1 MVTDAA
7 QQFQQ
12 FLQQASVD
20 PHVVGMFL
28 GGSRG
33 KGFENEASDYDICI
47 VVDDGTPQQVR
58 EQYEQLNSEAIDLWT
73 YALSQF
79 RAAASWGGPEHWD
92 RYSYAHVT
100 ALIDKLDGEIQR
112 LIVSNGAIP
121 DEQRTPFMRGVLGG
135 YINSTYRSMRCLR
148 RRDMLGARLEAHDAI
163 GYLLGVLFAFEG
175 RHQPF
180 YSYLERELHTYP
192 LKSIPMSGDELLAK
206 IAAVSER
213 ADLATQQ
220 ELLAMVDALVR
231 PAGFGD
237 VFDDWDAKYPWMQSF
252 RG

>member
-1 MVTDAA
+1 MNDESAA
-7 QQFQQ
+7 QFQQ
-12 FLQQASVD
+12 ILQQAGAD
-20 PHVVGMFL
+20 PHVVGLFL
-28 GGSRG
+28 GGSRS
-33 KGFENEASDYDICI
+33 KGFGNERSDYDICI
-47 VVDDGTPQQVR
+47 IVADGTPEQVR

-79 RAAASWGGPEHWD
+79 RTATSWGGPEHWN
-92 RYSYAHVT
+92 RYSYARLT

-112 LIVSNGAIP
+112 LINSNGAIP
-121 DEQRTPFMRGVLGG
+121 DEQRTPFLRGIRDG

-148 RRDMLGARLEAHDAI
+148 LRDT
-163 GYLLGVLFAFEG
+163 LGVLFAFEG

-180 YSYLERELHTYP
+180 YSYLERELHAYP
-192 LKSIPMSGDELLAK
+192 LTSIPISGDELLAK
-206 IAAVSER
+206 IAVVSER

-237 VFDDWDAKYPWMQSF
+237 VFDDWGAKYPWMQSF
-252 RG
+252 KG